1 MSYTKS
7 KHFIKSKL
15 REETSLVSAQ
25 SEFERDDDDPL
36 SIRSL
41 SITSLGIIFA
51 LLTFLLPS
59 ISILIG
65 RPFSLGNEII
75 FNHNFEKDDDDPLS
89 IRSLSITSLGIIF
102 AFLTIFLPSISILI
116 GRPLSQGNEII
127 HNHDFKKDGP

>member
-7 KHFIKSKL
+7 KQFIQSKSS
-15 REETSLVSAQ
+15 EESSLGSAQ
-25 SEFERDDDDPL
+25 IDFERDDDDDPL

-41 SITSLGIIFA
+41 SL
-51 LLTFLLPS
+51 
-59 ISILIG
+59 
-65 RPFSLGNEII
+65 
-75 FNHNFEKDDDDPLS
+75 
-89 IRSLSITSLGIIF
+89 TSLGIIF

>member
-7 KHFIKSKL
+7 KHFINSKL
-15 REETSLVSAQ
+15 SEESSLNSSQ
-25 SEFERDDDDPL
+25 SDFER
-36 SIRSL
+36 
-41 SITSLGIIFA
+41 
-51 LLTFLLPS
+51 
-59 ISILIG
+59 
-65 RPFSLGNEII
+65 
-75 FNHNFEKDDDDPLS
+75 DDDDPLS